1 LPYIYRRQQ
10 YETSSLKHLN
20 NIFMKNILNKTF
32 LIVLIVITAL
42 ACKTDNKNVETTKV
56 APILVENSLLK
67 HTVISDKHPM
77 AVWEKKANNSKGV
90 ILFVHG
96 STWSGVP
103 NFDLQVEGEDLSLMD
118 GMVEQGYST
127 YAVDLR
133 GYGDTP
139 RDSSQWAT
147 PNVASKDIL
156 NVLNWISVQ
165 NDNSKV
171 HLFGWSMGSTLSL
184 LATQQNANNIASLT
198 VFGYWKDLDVKIP
211 ESRSDIELQKSI
223 NTAENAASDFITP
236 GSISQGAIDTYVK
249 MALES
254 DPIRVDWKN
263 ENEYNAIDPSL
274 ITVPV
279 LILQGEFDPVSPI
292 ANQAKL
298 FTRLKTSDKSWI
310 VISGGDHAAFMEAPR
325 KHFIH
330 SFTAFIDRF
339 NA

>member
-1 LPYIYRRQQ
+1 
-10 YETSSLKHLN
+10 
-20 NIFMKNILNKTF
+20 
-32 LIVLIVITAL
+32 
-42 ACKTDNKNVETTKV
+42 
-56 APILVENSLLK
+56 
-67 HTVISDKHPM
+67 
-77 AVWEKKANNSKGV
+77 
-90 ILFVHG
+90 
-96 STWSGVP
+96 
-103 NFDLQVEGEDLSLMD
+103 LQVDGEDLSLMD
-118 GMVEQGYST
+118 GLVAQGYST

-139 RDSSQWAT
+139 RDASEWAT

-156 NVLNWISVQ
+156 NVINFISVQ

-184 LATQQNANNIASLT
+184 LATQRNANKIASLT
-198 VFGYWKDLDVKIP
+198 VFGYWKDLDFEIP
-211 ESRSDIELQKSI
+211 ENPSDLKLQKRI

-236 GSISQGAIDTYVK
+236 GSISQNAIDTYVK

-263 ENEYNAIDPSL
+263 GNEYNDIDPSL

-279 LILQGEFDPVSPI
+279 LILQGEFDPVSPT

-298 FTRLKTSDKSWI
+298 FTRLKSSDKSWI

-325 KHFIH
+325 KHFIC
-330 SFTAFIDRF
+330 SFAAFIDRF
-339 NA
+339 NE